1 MQLPHPRAAERA
13 FVLQPWY
20 DVEPDAEIPDAGTVA
35 DLLEKSDRSGL
46 KKRDD
51 LVAPGAVTRGH
62 EATVRHGERR
72 SGAAGRARSRPTP
85 EGRLRP
91 MSPAVALRLGS
102 GRPRRGWVFHASPT
116 AAPAC
121 RRQVSWAQPLTLLL
135 VAAILCGH
143 RLVHAPYRS
152 HQRPARLSPHQA
164 VNRLVLARACAYV
177 GALAAG
183 FYFGYA
189 VSWLG
194 VETSDL
200 AGQRAF
206 RSACA
211 GVAGLLIVVGGLLL
225 ERACRVPPEDD
236 EP

>member
-1 MQLPHPRAAERA
+1 MSADP
-13 FVLQPWY
+13 
-20 DVEPDAEIPDAGTVA
+20 EPPDEGP
-35 DLLEKSDRSGL
+35 E
-46 KKRDD
+46 
-51 LVAPGAVTRGH
+51 PP
-62 EATVRHGERR
+62 E
-72 SGAAGRARSRPTP
+72 P

-91 MSPAVALRLGS
+91 MSPAALCIWAAIGLIA
-102 GRPRRGWVFHASPT
+102 GWVFHAIADRGAGLP
-116 AAPAC
+116 P
-121 RRQVSWAQPLTLLL
+121 QVSWAQPLALAL
-135 VAAILCGH
+135 VAAILFGTAWSTRRTIAQH
-143 RLVHAPYRS
+143 
-152 HQRPARLSPHQA
+152 PARLSPHQA

-177 GALAAG
+177 GSLAGGA
-183 FYFGYA
+183 YLGYA

-194 VETSDL
+194 VESTEL